1 MASKPGFAARSLRAG
16 VLTMTT
22 LAAPSVSP
30 DEAAFFGALAEDWWN
45 PRGSSAMLHRV
56 GPVRTQFIRDAAI
69 ARFGRDRHLR
79 RPLADLTALDIG
91 CGAGLLAEPLARM
104 GAATTAIDAA
114 MENIA
119 AANVHAAASGLAI
132 DYRAT
137 SVEALAATGH
147 RYDLITCMEV
157 VEHVADRDSFFAALA
172 ALLAPGGLAVLST
185 PNRTAASWGVLIAG
199 AEIITRSIPRGA
211 HDWQRFMTPG
221 ELTGALA
228 AAGLRVTAT
237 TGLTWRPAKGFTLG
251 TDTAIDY
258 FVTAVPA

>member
-1 MASKPGFAARSLRAG
+1 MA
-16 VLTMTT
+16 MT
-22 LAAPSVSP
+22 APSVSP

-56 GPVRTQFIRDAAI
+56 GPVRTRLIRDAAV
-69 ARFGRDRHLR
+69 ARFGRDPRSR
-79 RPLADLTALDIG
+79 RPLEGLTALDIG

-104 GAATTAIDAA
+104 GATTTGIDAA

-119 AANVHAAASGLAI
+119 AAHVHAAAGGLAI

-137 SVEALAATGH
+137 SVEALAATGN

-172 ALLAPGGLAVLST
+172 ALLAPGGLALLST
-185 PNRTAASWGVLIAG
+185 PNRTAASWAVLIAG
-199 AEIITRSIPRGA
+199 AEMITRSIPRGA
-211 HDWQRFMTPG
+211 HDWQRFMTPD
-221 ELTGALA
+221 ELTEALA
-228 AAGLRVTAT
+228 VAGLTVTAT
-237 TGLTWRPAKGFTLG
+237 TGLTWRPARGFTLG
-251 TDTAIDY
+251 PDTPSDTAVDY